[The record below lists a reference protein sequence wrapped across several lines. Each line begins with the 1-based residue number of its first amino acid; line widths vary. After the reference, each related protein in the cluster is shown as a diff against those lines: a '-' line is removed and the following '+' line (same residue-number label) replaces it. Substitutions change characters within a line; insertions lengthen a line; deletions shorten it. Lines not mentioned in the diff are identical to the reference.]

1 MRGEQVEEH
10 FKKQLQDDISR
21 HFSYQS
27 LMLSLLLIGLFIIFS
42 LAPQQ
47 LGLYRD
53 INATATR
60 YHRFD

>member
-27 LMLSLLLIGLFIIFS
+27 LMLSLLLIGLFIIF
-42 LAPQQ
+42 
-47 LGLYRD
+47 
-53 INATATR
+53 
-60 YHRFD
+60 H